1 MSCAATID
9 ALTRSV
15 RTFGQL
21 QPIIVGAD
29 GQIIDGRLRE
39 AACQQAQVEPWRVV
53 RADLKPEARL
63 QFMIRRAFDPLEL
76 ADLAAYLREVANP
89 SGARRAHGSGKTK
102 DIVAREM
109 REQFGRDI
117 SPREVAY
124 ALSLATASAGER
136 AAVERADPSSMR
148 AAQRTLSE
156 HRSGVAVDGTAPEA
170 DTRTELLKRANELR
184 AAAIRHQGPIGD
196 ADRTVLL
203 ELRAVIDRML
213 DNGSSHASA

>member
-1 MSCAATID
+1 MSHSATLD

-39 AACQQAQVEPWRVV
+39 VACQQAQVTPWRVV
-53 RADLKPEARL
+53 RTDLKPEARL

-76 ADLAAYLREVANP
+76 ADLAAHLREAANP

-109 REQFGRDI
+109 REQFGKDI

-124 ALSLATASAGER
+124 ALSLAMASPDER
-136 AAVERADPSSMR
+136 AAVEQAAPTSMR
-148 AAQRTLSE
+148 AAQRALTG
-156 HRSGVAVDGTAPEA
+156 HRSGVAVDGTEPET

-196 ADRTVLL
+196 ADRMVLL
-203 ELRAVIDRML
+203 ELRAVIDQML
-213 DNGSSHASA
+213 DSGSSHASA